1 MPIIPLVLAVISAI
15 AAIYA
20 FYRMAKG
27 DPAQRTRFL
36 FIGIALVLFTGV
48 FVVQIITSSS

>member
-1 MPIIPLVLAVISAI
+1 MPIIPLVLAVMSAI